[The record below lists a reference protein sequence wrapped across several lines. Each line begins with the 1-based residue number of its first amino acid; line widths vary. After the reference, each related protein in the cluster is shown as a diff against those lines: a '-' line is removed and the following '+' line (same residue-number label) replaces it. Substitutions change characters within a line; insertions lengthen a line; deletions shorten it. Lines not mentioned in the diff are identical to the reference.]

1 MNIYI
6 SIDGVLRN
14 FINRFHYHYE
24 QAYIDVENAEENT
37 FEYSVSDPIYNDDLM
52 NYFKFQ
58 SKEEFEFF
66 TYIEYPME
74 LFGHSPLSYNAV
86 INDLNKFVYE
96 NKDKN
101 ITLVGLDEY
110 GKARPA
116 TFFFLS
122 RHGCMVNNIKFIKT
136 EDISKEWDI
145 ADVWISDNKK
155 IMDLCP
161 EDKVFKLFKTKYNE
175 YFTSDNVLDKL
186 VENQSDTDIKLITNI

>member
-24 QAYIDVENAEENT
+24 QAYIDVEEPSTEFDYKVTEPLTNN
-37 FEYSVSDPIYNDDLM
+37 NLM
-52 NYFKFQ
+52 DHFAFQ

-74 LFGHSPLSYNAV
+74 LFGHSPVSYTGV
-86 INDLNKFVYE
+86 INDLNNFIHE
-96 NKDKN
+96 NQDN
-101 ITLVGLDEY
+101 TITLVGLDEF

-116 TFFFLS
+116 TLFFLS
-122 RHGCMVNNIKFIKT
+122 RNGCMATNIKFIKT
-136 EDISKEWDI
+136 EDITKEWGDV
-145 ADVWISDNKK
+145 DVWISDNKK

-161 EDKVFKLFKTKYNE
+161 ENKKFRLFKTKYNE
-175 YFTSDNVLDKL
+175 HFTCEDKLDKL
-186 VENQSDTDIKLITNI
+186 FVSKNSSEIKLIE

>member
-24 QAYIDVENAEENT
+24 QAYIDVEEPSTE
-37 FEYSVSDPIYNDDLM
+37 FEYKVTEPLTNDNLM
-52 NYFKFQ
+52 DHFAFQ

-74 LFGHSPLSYNAV
+74 LFGHSPVSYSGA
-86 INDLNKFVYE
+86 INDLNNFIHE
-96 NKDKN
+96 NKDKT
-101 ITLVGLDEY
+101 ITLVGLDEF

-116 TFFFLS
+116 TLFFLS
-122 RHGCMVNNIKFIKT
+122 RNGCMATNIKFIKT
-136 EDISKEWDI
+136 EDISKEWDNV
-145 ADVWISDNKK
+145 DVWISDNKK

-161 EDKVFKLFKTKYNE
+161 ENKKFRLFKTKYNE
-175 YFTSDNVLDKL
+175 HFTYDDKLDKL
-186 VENQSDTDIKLITNI
+186 FVGKEDSEIKLIE